1 MSTKLKALS
10 LGLTAV
16 IAMCAFAVVNAVAES
31 GGHVV
36 SDATTANTTVVGT
49 ENTTHH
55 TDLIV
60 HTLSGEI
67 GCSTAQYHAEFKSPT
82 AEDLTVTPTYAGCTT
97 TGTETKVPVDVNG
110 CTYTF
115 TVTKLTTSETE
126 QKVHLL
132 CPAGKKIEVTHPNCT
147 ASIDPQ
153 TVETGVTYTDKE
165 EEVSK
170 GVFKKYITLDTSA
183 KFTVTAEGLCA
194 LTGTNKTGTLL
205 GSVTVRG
212 FNTGVGGAQVNLTA
226 T

>member
-60 HTLSGEI
+60 HGLSGEI
-67 GCSTAQYHAEFKSPT
+67 GCSTVKYHAQFAGTT
-82 AEDLTVTPTYAGCTT
+82 AEDLTVIPVYEGCTT

-132 CPAGKKIEVTHPNCT
+132 CPTGKKIELTHPNCT

-165 EEVSK
+165 EN
-170 GVFKKYITLDTSA
+170 GKKYITLDTSA
-183 KFTVTAEGLCA
+183 KFNVTAEGLCA
-194 LTGTNKTGTLL
+194 LTGTNKTETLL
-205 GSVTVRG
+205 GSATVKG